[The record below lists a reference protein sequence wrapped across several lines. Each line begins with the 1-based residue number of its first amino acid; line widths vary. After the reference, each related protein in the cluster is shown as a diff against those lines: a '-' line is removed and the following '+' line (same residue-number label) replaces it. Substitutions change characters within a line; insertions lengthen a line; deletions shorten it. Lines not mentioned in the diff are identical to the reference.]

1 MSDIK
6 EGDEGKPEEVTTDKV
21 ATDSVEKTE
30 PKAEEAP
37 PAEKAPE

>member
-6 EGDEGKPEEVTTDKV
+6 EGEDAKVEEKVEETKV
-21 ATDSVEKTE
+21 ATDSE